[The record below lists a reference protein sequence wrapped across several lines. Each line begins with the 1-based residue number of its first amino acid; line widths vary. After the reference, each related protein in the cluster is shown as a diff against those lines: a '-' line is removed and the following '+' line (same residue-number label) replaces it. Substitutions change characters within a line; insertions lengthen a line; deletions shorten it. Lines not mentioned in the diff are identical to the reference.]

1 MKINSKYSILIVL
14 FAALLVSCGGGVD
27 TDSAIAT
34 GVAQTQQI
42 SALETA
48 AAGGAPAQEE
58 VDEVDHANSE
68 EEGTAAPTETP
79 TIMLTPTPDT
89 PMVSVSQDTN
99 CRTGPASAYGYKA
112 TISPDQALEVVGVWA
127 QGDDYVIVDYSGGLT
142 CWLWT
147 RYADN
152 SDFSGYGLTAYDTPP
167 TPTPTY
173 TPTPSF
179 DWAGD
184 WGMWINGDGP
194 IPITFVVSGNSVTGT
209 FIYFANITVSG
220 TISNGGQ
227 NLSGTWISD
236 LPANGT
242 FQFQIKAGNLNQFVG
257 SSDGGGTWCGA
268 KNGASQPSPCPWP

>member
-1 MKINSKYSILIVL
+1 MKSNKTLILLGLAVL
-14 FAALLVSCGGGVD
+14 LLTACGSGLD

-48 AAGGAPAQEE
+48 AAGAGTPAPDQGVAPADP
-58 VDEVDHANSE
+58 VDEE
-68 EEGTAAPTETP
+68 EAAPTDTP
-79 TIMLTPTPDT
+79 TITNTPTPDI
-89 PMVSVSQDTN
+89 PQVSVSQDTN

-112 TISPDQALEVVGVWA
+112 TISPDQLLEVVGVWA
-127 QGDDYVIVDYSGGLT
+127 AGDDYVIVDYSGGLT

-152 SDFSGYGLTAYDTPP
+152 SDFSAYDLPAFNTPA

-179 DWAGD
+179 DWSGA

-209 FIYFANITVSG
+209 YNYFANITVSG
-220 TISNGGQ
+220 TITNGGQ

-236 LPANGT
+236 FPANGT
-242 FQFQIKAGNLNQFVG
+242 FQFQIKSGNLNQFVG
-257 SSDGGGTWCGA
+257 NLDAGIQEWCGA
-268 KNGASQPSPCPWP
+268 RNGASQPSPCQWP